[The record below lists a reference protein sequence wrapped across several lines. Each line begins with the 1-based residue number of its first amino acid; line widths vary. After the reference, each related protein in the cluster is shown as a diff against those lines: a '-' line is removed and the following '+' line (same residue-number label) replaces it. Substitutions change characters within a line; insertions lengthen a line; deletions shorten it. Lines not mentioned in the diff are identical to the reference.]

1 MKHRKIIY
9 HGTRILIQETF
20 EKFFCDSNCIINES
34 INVDLIEM
42 LVGMIGYVIPLEDVA
57 LFFNSSNI
65 DSVSKL
71 DFNIMRRIYH

>member
-1 MKHRKIIY
+1 
-9 HGTRILIQETF
+9 
-20 EKFFCDSNCIINES
+20 
-34 INVDLIEM
+34 M